1 MALFKAIQVVNRL
14 PIPSADGATD
24 VIAIVGDWTLA
35 ATAAA
40 GDVVEMCGLPAGY
53 VPVDAIIDN
62 ADFGATATADVGLL
76 TGSFNDLGARTC
88 GAQLAAAQDFGSAG
102 IKRASAAGAGR
113 LAPAQNDRSVGF
125 VLTALATP
133 AVGAAVR
140 MTLLARPAFEG
151 V

>member
-24 VIAIVGDWTLA
+24 VIAIVGDWTLPA
-35 ATAAA
+35 AAAA

-53 VPVDAIIDN
+53 VPVDTIIDN
-62 ADFGATATADVGLL
+62 ASLGATATADVGLL
-76 TGSFNDLGARTC
+76 SGGYNDNGARTC
-88 GAQLAAAQDFGSAG
+88 GAQLAAAQALGTAG

-113 LAPAQNDRSVGF
+113 MAPAQNDRSVGF
-125 VLTALATP
+125 VLTSLATP
-133 AVGAAVR
+133 APGAAVR

>member
-24 VIAIVGDWTLA
+24 VIAIVGDWALPA
-35 ATAAA
+35 AAAA
-40 GDVVEMCGLPAGY
+40 GDAVEMCGLPAGY
-53 VPVDAIIDN
+53 VPVDVIVDGASL
-62 ADFGATATADVGLL
+62 GATATADIGLL
-76 TGSFNDLGARTC
+76 SGNFNDPGPRTC
-88 GAQLAAAQDFGSAG
+88 GAQFAAAQALGTAG

-113 LAPAQNDRSVGF
+113 IAPATNDRSVGF
-125 VLTALATP
+125 VLSALATP

-140 MTLLARPAFEG
+140 FTLLARPAFEG

>member
-24 VIAIVGDWTLA
+24 VIAIVGDWTLPA
-35 ATAAA
+35 AAAA

-53 VPVDAIIDN
+53 VPVDAILDN
-62 ADFGATATADVGLL
+62 ASLGATATADVGVLS
-76 TGSFNDLGARTC
+76 GSYNDSGLRTC
-88 GAQLAAAQDFGSAG
+88 GAQLAAAQALGTAG
-102 IKRASAAGAGR
+102 IKRASAAGASR

-125 VLTALATP
+125 VLSALATP